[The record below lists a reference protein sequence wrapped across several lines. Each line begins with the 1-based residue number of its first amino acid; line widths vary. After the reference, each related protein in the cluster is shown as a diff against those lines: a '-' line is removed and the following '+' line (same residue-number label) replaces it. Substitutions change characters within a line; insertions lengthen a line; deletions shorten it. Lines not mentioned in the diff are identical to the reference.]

1 MDILD
6 EVDNTYGVDQ
16 DTVRI
21 HTNDEGVHVPE
32 SCQSAGVV
40 LQQLQQ
46 EINPLDNYAIEFYER
61 ALLIVRAHEL

>member
-1 MDILD
+1 MDRLD

-32 SCQSAGVV
+32 SLSVSRCGATTTTAG
-40 LQQLQQ
+40 
-46 EINPLDNYAIEFYER
+46 NKPSK
-61 ALLIVRAHEL
+61 